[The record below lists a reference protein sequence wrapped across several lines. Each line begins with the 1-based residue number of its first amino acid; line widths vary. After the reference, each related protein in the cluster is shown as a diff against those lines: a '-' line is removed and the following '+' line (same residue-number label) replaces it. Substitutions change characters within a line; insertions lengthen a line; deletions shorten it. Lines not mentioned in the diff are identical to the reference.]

1 MGPLIV
7 SILQLLWI
15 SMHIWASLICFIGLL
30 KKKKERHE
38 VGRAKLGIIWGREGL
53 TDTYEFVINK

>member
-1 MGPLIV
+1 MGITNLFY
-7 SILQLLWI
+7 
-15 SMHIWASLICFIGLL
+15 WAFE
-30 KKKKERHE
+30 KKKERHE